1 MGGCCYF
8 IISIIKFYISVVLLF
23 YGGGGCN
30 SDQSRTVVLF
40 FVDITAAASGCSV
53 LSVESSLNNL
63 PEKKNSSVQVVP
75 VTGCHCFRRMVE
87 ILDIAMPSHQSQSSS
102 TRASKHSLQRLLGPC
117 LFIVYLYY
125 LCLVGGRKAI
135 EREMPKLLLLPCLV
149 VVTLNGYGSC
159 ARLEQHEMLMLSAK
173 ANLISPSCIA
183 LNLHNLN
190 YL

>member
-135 EREMPKLLLLPCLV
+135 ERERDAEAAPPALPRRRYIKWLWKL
-149 VVTLNGYGSC
+149 C
-159 ARLEQHEMLMLSAK
+159 APGTTWNVDAFR
-173 ANLISPSCIA
+173 
-183 LNLHNLN
+183 
-190 YL
+190 